1 MKSSNR
7 PVVLVFAGNDP
18 TGGAG
23 IQADIETLVSLGC
36 HPAPVVTAITVQDT
50 VGVKHYMPVET
61 SLVIAQARAVLED
74 MPVAVI
80 KAGMFGSADNVTAL
94 AGILRDYPDIPLVL
108 DPILTSGRGDSLADD
123 ALVEAMS
130 VLLLPQTALL
140 TPNTLEALRLAPD
153 ADNIDAAA
161 QAILSTGCEFV
172 LVTGTHETTPE
183 VVNRLYGNRR
193 LLETFHWER
202 LPHEYHGSGCT
213 LAAACAA
220 TLAHDI
226 DVLEAVA
233 EAQDFTWHALLH
245 ANRLGMG
252 QHLPDRLYW
261 TRDEDEE
268 DEPPSE
274 PLH

>member
-1 MKSSNR
+1 MKLNNR

-23 IQADIETLVSLGC
+23 VQADIETLGSLGC
-36 HPAPVVTAITVQDT
+36 HAAPVITAITVQDT
-50 VGVKHYMPVET
+50 VGVKHYEPVDAN
-61 SLVIAQARAVLED
+61 LVIAQARAVLED
-74 MPVAVI
+74 MPVAAI
-80 KAGMFGSADNVTAL
+80 KAGMFGSAENVTAL
-94 AGILRDYPDIPLVL
+94 AGILQDYPDIPLIL
-108 DPILTSGRGDSLADD
+108 DPILNSGRGDSLADD

-140 TPNTLEALRLAPD
+140 TPNTLEIMRLAPD
-153 ADNIDAAA
+153 ADNVDAAA
-161 QAILSTGCEFV
+161 QAILSLGCAFV
-172 LVTGTHETTPE
+172 LVTGTHEVSLE
-183 VVNRLYGNRR
+183 VINRLYGNLR

-202 LPHEYHGSGCT
+202 LPHSYHGSGCT

-226 DVLEAVA
+226 DMLEAVA
-233 EAQDFTWHALLH
+233 EAQDFTWQALAH
-245 ANRLGMG
+245 GRRLGMG

-261 TRDEDEE
+261 ARDEIE
-268 DEPPSE
+268 DDKNDE

>member
-1 MKSSNR
+1 MKSGNR

-23 IQADIETLVSLGC
+23 LQADIETLVSLGC
-36 HPAPVVTAITVQDT
+36 HPAPVVTALTVQDT
-50 VGVKHYMPVET
+50 VGVKHYTPVET
-61 SLVIAQARAVLED
+61 GMVIAQARAVLED

-80 KAGMFGSADNVTAL
+80 KAGMFGSAENVTAL
-94 AGILRDYPDIPLVL
+94 AGILQDYPDIPLIL
-108 DPILTSGRGDSLADD
+108 DPILTSGRGDPLTDD

-140 TPNTLEALRLAPD
+140 TPNTLEVLRLAPD

-161 QAILSTGCEFV
+161 QAILATGCEFV
-172 LVTGTHETTPE
+172 LVTGTHDSTPE
-183 VVNRLYGNRR
+183 VVNRLYGDRR

-202 LPHEYHGSGCT
+202 LSHSYHGSGCT

-220 TLAHDI
+220 TLAHDL
-226 DVLEAVA
+226 DVLQAVA
-233 EAQDFTWHALLH
+233 EAQDFTWHALAH
-245 ANRLGMG
+245 GVRLGMG

-261 TRDEDEE
+261 AREEDEE
-268 DEPPSE
+268 DGPPDE

>member
-1 MKSSNR
+1 MKSNNR

-23 IQADIETLVSLGC
+23 LQADIETLGSLGC
-36 HPAPVVTAITVQDT
+36 HAAPVITAITVQDT
-50 VGVKHYMPVET
+50 LGVKHYEPVDAN
-61 SLVIAQARAVLED
+61 LVIAQARAVLED
-74 MPVAVI
+74 MPVAAI

-94 AGILRDYPDIPLVL
+94 AGILQDYPEIPLIL
-108 DPILTSGRGDSLADD
+108 DPILNSGRGDSLADD

-140 TPNTLEALRLAPD
+140 TPNTLEIMRLAPD
-153 ADNIDAAA
+153 ADNVDAAA
-161 QAILSTGCEFV
+161 QAILSAGCAFV
-172 LVTGTHETTPE
+172 LVTGTHEVSLE
-183 VVNRLYGNRR
+183 VINRLYGNRR

-202 LPHEYHGSGCT
+202 LPHSYHGSGCT

-226 DVLEAVA
+226 DMLEAVA
-233 EAQDFTWHALLH
+233 EAQDFTWQALAH
-245 ANRLGMG
+245 GRRLGMG

-261 TRDEDEE
+261 ARDEIEDDKDE
-268 DEPPSE
+268 E